1 MFFIFSPKCELRLNL
16 IHSYVGIEK
25 LDTNILRPSMPLTH
39 LKVLF
44 CETVNIRALHR
55 LSRWYSRTLKS
66 LILIDSVQPTTRNM
80 PATYD
85 PSYPHRYVLLLNFY
99 LLIFLLIKI
108 LIFYCS
114 PDPLVLVAW
123 KCTKLVEI
131 VLLGHKYH
139 QENLLAIARLRGH
152 SLKSLVFAQRFIT
165 SGIESW
171 YKAETI
177 THVSFYSTY
186 YKHDFN
192 FNKIIIRI

>member
-1 MFFIFSPKCELRLNL
+1 MIQ
-16 IHSYVGIEK
+16 V
-25 LDTNILRPSMPLTH
+25 
-39 LKVLF
+39 
-44 CETVNIRALHR
+44 
-55 LSRWYSRTLKS
+55 
-66 LILIDSVQPTTRNM
+66 ILIGMCSFIKFL
-80 PATYD
+80 
-85 PSYPHRYVLLLNFY
+85 SFNF
-99 LLIFLLIKI
+99 LINKWI

-177 THVSFYSTY
+177 THVSFYS
-186 YKHDFN
+186 
-192 FNKIIIRI
+192 